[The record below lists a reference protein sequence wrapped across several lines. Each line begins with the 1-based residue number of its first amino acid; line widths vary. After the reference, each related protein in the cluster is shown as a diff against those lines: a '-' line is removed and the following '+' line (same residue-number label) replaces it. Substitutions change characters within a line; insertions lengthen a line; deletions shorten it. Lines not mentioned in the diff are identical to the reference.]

1 MKRDDR
7 NLSVGERIKYAL
19 LAALLGV
26 VAFLATACA
35 GTRAQPAT
43 AGDDRTAGD
52 DQATRAAATG
62 HLPADADFV
71 RYMIVHHHQA
81 LDMTALAPDRTDS
94 DDMRLLAERIRETQD
109 YEIDLMRR
117 WLEERNELLPGKIR
131 GEWVVGEH
139 GGHGDHGEMAGMAS
153 PEQMAGLTESEG
165 PAFDR
170 MFLELMIRHHEG
182 ALIMVDELLE
192 TDGGGKEPNL
202 FMMLSHIDADQR
214 AEIARMRGLLDQM
227 DETGENG

>member
-26 VAFLATACA
+26 AAFLATACG

-43 AGDDRTAGD
+43 AGADRTAGD
-52 DQATRAAATG
+52 AQTNRATATG
-62 HLPADADFV
+62 YLPADADFV
-71 RYMIVHHHQA
+71 REMIVHHHQA

-94 DDMRLLAERIRETQD
+94 DDMRLLAERIRQTQE

-117 WLEERNELLPGKIR
+117 WLEERGELSPDKVDGK
-131 GEWVVGEH
+131 WVVGGH
-139 GGHGDHGEMAGMAS
+139 GGHGDHGGMAGMAS
-153 PEQMAGLTESEG
+153 PEQMTALAESEG
-165 PAFDR
+165 AAFDR

-214 AEIARMRGLLDQM
+214 AEITRMRGLLVHM